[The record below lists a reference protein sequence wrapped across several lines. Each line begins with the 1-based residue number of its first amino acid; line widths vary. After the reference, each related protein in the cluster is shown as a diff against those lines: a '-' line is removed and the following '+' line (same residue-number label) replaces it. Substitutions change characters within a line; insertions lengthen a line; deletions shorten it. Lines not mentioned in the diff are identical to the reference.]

1 MKWQLLTR
9 RVHYWGAIV
18 FALPGLVMITTG
30 ILLQVKKHWSWV
42 QPAEQRGKSKEPR
55 ISFDELL
62 QACQTIPE
70 AEIRSWADVNRV
82 DVRPSRGLIKVTARN
97 NWEIQL
103 DAATAEVLQVA
114 YRRSDII
121 ESLHDGSWFHESAK
135 LWVFL
140 PAGVLLL
147 LLWITGMY
155 LFWLPR
161 YVRWRRSTTRK

>member
-1 MKWQLLTR
+1 MTWQLFTR
-9 RVHYWGAIV
+9 RAHYWSAIV
-18 FALPGLVMITTG
+18 FALPGFVIISTG
-30 ILLQVKKHWSWV
+30 ILLQLKKHWSWV
-42 QPAEQRGKSKEPR
+42 QPTEQRGTTKEPST
-55 ISFDELL
+55 SFEKIL
-62 QACQTIPE
+62 QTCQTIPE
-70 AEIRSWADVNRV
+70 AEIRTWADVNRV

-121 ESLHDGSWFHESAK
+121 ESLHDGSWFHEAAK
-135 LWVFL
+135 LWLFL

-147 LLWITGMY
+147 LLWLSGMY

-161 YVRWRRSTTRK
+161 YVRWRRAKSRK